1 MVMQFFSA
9 GGNQLANTMT
19 VEENELN
26 MEGSHLFLEADST
39 EQSGQVLL
47 SAFIQRIVDTENNVH
62 ILCYENP
69 IAIVKSRIYGP
80 NIHKIQFH
88 DAFYDH
94 KGWFKAGDKE
104 AKETETRNDLLT
116 ILQNVKSSSTSGN
129 VVIIDSLSPLIL
141 NTGFY
146 ESYRQLHMLL
156 NSAQSFFGLTVSRL
170 VCLVHEEVLPN
181 ASSSLLQLHHLA
193 TTLLK
198 VSPPVRDN
206 PIVHITHVKP
216 GGKVFSQRE
225 WYMVS
230 GDNSVTSGELTSA
243 DLIVVSRPSE
253 SLPEDLT
260 TFKLGLG
267 KEEKQARSRLVLPYL
282 RVDSGGDAGGKVFY
296 EPDAADDWDEEDPD
310 DDLDV

>member
-1 MVMQFFSA
+1 MAMQFPPA
-9 GGNQLANTMT
+9 GGNQLASIMM
-19 VEENELN
+19 VEESEINT
-26 MEGSHLFLEADST
+26 EGSYLFLEVDST

-69 IAIVKSRIYGP
+69 IAIVKSRIYGT

-141 NTGFY
+141 NMGFC

-170 VCLVHEEVLPN
+170 VSLVHEDVLPN
-181 ASSSLLQLHHLA
+181 ASCSLPQLHHMA

-198 VSPPVRDN
+198 VSPPVRAN

-216 GGKVFSQRE
+216 GGKVLSQRE
-225 WYMVS
+225 WYTVS

-243 DLIVVSRPSE
+243 DLMAVSRPSE

-267 KEEKQARSRLVLPYL
+267 EEEKQARSRLVLPYL
-282 RVDSGGDAGGKVFY
+282 RVDSGGDVGSKVFY